1 MVDLINIEEYL
12 DPNKVRDVQREIEI
26 KRRNDLQ
33 EQKEKDDE
41 MARLERNL
49 RAHERS
55 MQTQKVKRGRKLV
68 KRSAKPYQRKKA
80 IVTDKKLNIDDKD
93 DDSYYFK
100 SYVVWTDHHM
110 TRDTGKLSIYKV
122 GCIFR
127 TVISSE
133 FRMERH
139 RDGGHREDAP
149 HFTFPRNLVVSFETP
164 SFRTRGCNF

>member
-110 TRDTGKLSIYKV
+110 TRDTGKFSIY
-122 GCIFR
+122 
-127 TVISSE
+127 
-133 FRMERH
+133 
-139 RDGGHREDAP
+139 
-149 HFTFPRNLVVSFETP
+149 N
-164 SFRTRGCNF
+164 